1 MSRFQNGSV
10 ATRTVSGQLPFRPP
24 VWPRNGN
31 GRFKPLYSGDEE
43 NRACRPARQL
53 CPLRRRPPG
62 DRRSEGTRSLCRDH
76 AYDVRIRAQAET
88 KQKQNCKPSVRKSS
102 GNGFTEETEC
112 TIQGSTVTS
121 KVVTTFT
128 GDTAVHSETHG
139 TYSPALYGTAETTVI
154 MDQKYIGACPA
165 GMEPGDF
172 MTSDGKITHVKH

>member
-1 MSRFQNGSV
+1 MK
-10 ATRTVSGQLPFRPP
+10 RTVRAALLASFALYAADPQAIKEGLWSLHTVSIDNP
-24 VWPRNGN
+24 GN
-31 GRFKPLYSGDEE
+31 
-43 NRACRPARQL
+43 
-53 CPLRRRPPG
+53 
-62 DRRSEGTRSLCRDH
+62 RRSEGTRSLCRDH

-154 MDQKYIGACPA
+154 MDQKYVGACPA